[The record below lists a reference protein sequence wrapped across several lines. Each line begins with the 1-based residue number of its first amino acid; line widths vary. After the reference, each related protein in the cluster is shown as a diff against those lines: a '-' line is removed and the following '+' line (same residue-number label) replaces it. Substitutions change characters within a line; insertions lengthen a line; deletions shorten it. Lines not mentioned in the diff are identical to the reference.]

1 MNNVKQIIVT
11 NIEWDAPKS
20 ADLPK
25 TIIMSINKENEYLLE
40 DIDGYA
46 DNLSNYLSDTYYYCH
61 KGFNVECR

>member
-1 MNNVKQIIVT
+1 MKNVTAIIVN

-20 ADLPK
+20 AKLPDK
-25 TIIMSINKENEYLLE
+25 AFIGIDEENEYLLE

-46 DNLSNYLSDTYYYCH
+46 DNLCDYLSDIYEYCT